1 MYLSKLF
8 MVSALIFPLVLNAAD
23 EVMLVKNINEE
34 GASYP
39 EKFMDVNSTM
49 YFMADDGEHGRELW
63 KSDGTEN
70 GTIMVKDLTLGSDS
84 TEYITLLPS
93 GDGPLLYFM
102 IYGEYSTRSTL
113 WRSDGTE
120 AGTLE
125 IIESVDG
132 GYKSSVY
139 NNGILYFSKDGDKGE
154 GGGYELYKTDGT
166 PGGTELVKD
175 ICSGTNGSYVKNLTS
190 VGELIYFFADDGE
203 HNRELWK
210 SDGTTDGTVLVK
222 DINPSGDSLARDNI
236 RYAKY
241 ASLNNTLFFFADDG
255 THGMELW
262 KSDGTA
268 DGTVMVKD
276 INPSGNSNDGN
287 GGAILYELN
296 DAVYFIAD
304 DGEHGPSLWKSD
316 GTADGTIMMK
326 DVNLNSNEGIPSHI
340 TYNQFSKAGRYL
352 YFAADDG
359 NHGKELWKSDGT
371 EAGTMMVKNIHP
383 DTENKSSF
391 RSFTPVGDM
400 LYFITEPDENSYSK
414 LWRTNGSE
422 EGTVIV
428 DNNIF
433 PQADELPMSM
443 GSAYPSLYFKGYDI
457 NSSSEQDS
465 ELWMVTQKPKVESS
479 VFLPAV
485 YHLLF

>member
-1 MYLSKLF
+1 
-8 MVSALIFPLVLNAAD
+8 
-23 EVMLVKNINEE
+23 
-34 GASYP
+34 
-39 EKFMDVNSTM
+39 M

-70 GTIMVKDLTLGSDS
+70 GTIMVKDLTPGSDS
-84 TEYITLLPS
+84 TGYITLLPS

-102 IYGEYSTRSTL
+102 VYSEYGTESTL

-125 IIESVDG
+125 IIDEVDG
-132 GYKSSVY
+132 SDKSSVY

-166 PGGTELVKD
+166 PEGTELVKD

-190 VGELIYFFADDGE
+190 VGNLIYFFADDGV
-203 HNRELWK
+203 NGKELWK
-210 SDGTTDGTVLVK
+210 SDGTENGTVLVK
-222 DINPSGDSLARDNI
+222 DINPNGDSLDSF

-262 KSDGTA
+262 KSDGTPG
-268 DGTVMVKD
+268 GTVMVKD

-287 GGAILYELN
+287 EGAILYELH

-316 GTADGTIMMK
+316 GTESGTVIVK
-326 DVNLNSNEGIPSHI
+326 DVNPESEEGIDD
-340 TYNQFSKAGRYL
+340 TAEYNHFSKAGRYL
-352 YFAADDG
+352 YFTADDG
-359 NHGKELWKSDGT
+359 THGEELWKSDGT

-383 DTENKSSF
+383 DTEKKSDF
-391 RSFTPVGDM
+391 RSFTPVGEM
-400 LYFITEPDENSYSK
+400 LYFVTEPDENSSPRI
-414 LWRTNGSE
+414 WRTDGSE

-428 DNNIF
+428 DDNVF
-433 PQADELPMSM
+433 PDTGEPPM
-443 GSAYPSLYFKGYDI
+443 GAAYPSLYFSGFDI
-457 NSSSEQDS
+457 NSSGWDT
-465 ELWMVTQKPKVESS
+465 ELWMVKGEAKQDAST
-479 VFLPAV
+479 FLPAV